1 MPSHAVHP
9 FLPHYRLGEHLTSDQ
24 PLFFLSSRREV
35 MESGFGV
42 VGRGGEERESTS
54 ARVVVGNACC
64 ACVLA
69 GAVCMLGRSTSY
81 SIRGVIH
88 MSMYVVA
95 M

>member
-1 MPSHAVHP
+1 MI
-9 FLPHYRLGEHLTSDQ
+9 
-24 PLFFLSSRREV
+24 
-35 MESGFGV
+35 

-88 MSMYVVA
+88 EYVRCSNVKCRVVCLIRGIVCEGRGA
-95 M
+95 VRGAFRFVLP